1 MNILLVEDEKKLARF
16 IEGRL
21 KDENFTVEVAHDGIS
36 ATELALTKPFDV
48 IILDIVL
55 PRRDGFQ
62 VLSEIRRANPKLPI
76 LMLTARDK
84 VEDKVKGLGLGADD
98 YLTKPFEFA
107 ELLARVQ
114 SLIRRTGVAGQ
125 AIIRVGDLELDTV
138 NRKAARGSKVVE
150 LSTREFMLLEFL
162 MRNKNRIL
170 TRKTIAQ
177 QIWGYTF
184 DSGTNIVDVYVSY
197 LRKEIDDPFDK
208 KLIHTVHGAGYLM
221 KEE

>member
-21 KDENFTVEVAHDGIS
+21 KAEDFTVEVAHDGIS
-36 ATELALTKPFDV
+36 ATELALTRPFDV
-48 IILDIVL
+48 IILDILL
-55 PRRDGFQ
+55 PGRDGLQ
-62 VLSEIRRANPKLPI
+62 VLTEIRRANPKLPI

-114 SLIRRTGVAGQ
+114 SLMRRSGVPGQ
-125 AIIRVGDLELDTV
+125 TIIRVGDLELDTV
-138 NRKAARGSKVVE
+138 NRKAMRRGRVIE
-150 LSTREFMLLEFL
+150 LSTREFMLLEYL
-162 MRNKNRIL
+162 MRNRNRIL